1 MSGSQENIELTK
13 VKPTRFRV
21 MRTNE
26 NDESKPNEEE
36 TEKDTIYSRSL
47 KYFTR
52 EALPRLDNYRN
63 FMSIQ
68 AAYRPTLEDL
78 HDPVSLSKVCE
89 TCLVFFLNSTF
100 DHF

>member
-1 MSGSQENIELTK
+1 MGGNQETIELANIK
-13 VKPTRFRV
+13 STRFRV

-26 NDESKPNEEE
+26 NDESKPADDD
-36 TEKDTIYSRSL
+36 TEKETMYTRSL

-68 AAYRPTLEDL
+68 AAYRPTMEDL
-78 HDPVSLSKVCE
+78 HDPVSLSKVRHPM
-89 TCLVFFLNSTF
+89 TVSMMSMYPL
-100 DHF
+100 